1 MVNSI
6 HYTIQMVFMS
16 LHKFSVPF
24 LIWAFNAGKQKC
36 HNTMREEA
44 NCDTVVSH
52 HFFFNKQ
59 EIKLVLVTTARVTT
73 GDRPFHAR
81 KRL

>member
-1 MVNSI
+1 
-6 HYTIQMVFMS
+6 
-16 LHKFSVPF
+16 
-24 LIWAFNAGKQKC
+24 
-36 HNTMREEA
+36 MREEA

>member
-1 MVNSI
+1 
-6 HYTIQMVFMS
+6 MVFMS

-59 EIKLVLVTTARVTT
+59 EIKLVLVTTARVKI
-73 GDRPFHAR
+73 GRAHV
-81 KRL
+81 

>member
-1 MVNSI
+1 MQGS
-6 HYTIQMVFMS
+6 T
-16 LHKFSVPF
+16 
-24 LIWAFNAGKQKC
+24 NATTQ
-36 HNTMREEA
+36 MREEA